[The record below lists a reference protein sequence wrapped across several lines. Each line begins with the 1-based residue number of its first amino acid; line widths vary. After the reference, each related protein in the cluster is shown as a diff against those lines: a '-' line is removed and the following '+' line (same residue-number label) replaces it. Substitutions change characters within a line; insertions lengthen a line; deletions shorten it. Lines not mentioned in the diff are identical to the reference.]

1 MRRVPLLPVGQGQDC
16 APEALSV
23 YSVSPGSQL
32 PLWWLVCM
40 VCLCG
45 LTLADRRVD
54 GHSWSGIQAVDREKA
69 HAARGFRQLNLIRAL
84 SSHPGDGNESTQNAG
99 LNHRGIM

>member
-1 MRRVPLLPVGQGQDC
+1 MRRVPLLPVGPGQDR

-23 YSVSPGSQL
+23 CSASPGSQL
-32 PLWWLVCM
+32 SLWWLVCM

-54 GHSWSGIQAVDREKA
+54 GHSWRGIETVDREKA
-69 HAARGFRQLNLIRAL
+69 HAAGASDSL
-84 SSHPGDGNESTQNAG
+84 T
-99 LNHRGIM
+99 

>member
-1 MRRVPLLPVGQGQDC
+1 
-16 APEALSV
+16 
-23 YSVSPGSQL
+23 
-32 PLWWLVCM
+32 
-40 VCLCG
+40 
-45 LTLADRRVD
+45 VD
-54 GHSWSGIQAVDREKA
+54 GHSWSGIQTVDREKA